1 MCLFLP
7 QPIVWTDG
15 AVIDLK
21 YRLAAYDKDIEEM
34 SCAEIIE
41 KFYRTDVRN
50 GTEEMPG
57 LTEADYQ
64 RLAIIE
70 RELELCDETIFVT
83 APTDDS
89 VRNVQAILS
98 FFRPDVPCRHVR
110 IKRLDKIDIED
121 IMEGYSHTPT
131 VEKYLT
137 DSAMRRLVKWDMEK
151 YAVKDTE
158 HKLTPSAIG
167 LLRYIHKLEKWEAV
181 TYEEKDGDKERAH
194 RCCTLLSLKDLQG
207 IMWAKYNL
215 YPFQLTD
222 SLNYL
227 FHKGLHTRRIAELVI
242 LFLP

>member
-1 MCLFLP
+1 
-7 QPIVWTDG
+7 
-15 AVIDLK
+15 
-21 YRLAAYDKDIEEM
+21 
-34 SCAEIIE
+34 
-41 KFYRTDVRN
+41 
-50 GTEEMPG
+50 
-57 LTEADYQ
+57 
-64 RLAIIE
+64 
-70 RELELCDETIFVT
+70 
-83 APTDDS
+83 
-89 VRNVQAILS
+89 
-98 FFRPDVPCRHVR
+98 
-110 IKRLDKIDIED
+110 
-121 IMEGYSHTPT
+121 MEGYSHTPT